1 MDVLEGANAQAIH
14 ATVGA
19 DEAPVLEE
27 LEEEHDVIQGA
38 DDDAPILQLHDAPPP
53 GRWSAPG
60 CCLPRS
66 WTLLT
71 RSWT

>member
-1 MDVLEGANAQAIH
+1 MDVL
-14 ATVGA
+14 ATGVWLYIPKTQTPGRSR
-19 DEAPVLEE
+19 PLSVRTRS
-27 LEEEHDVIQGA
+27 HDVIQGA
-38 DDDAPILQLHDAPPP
+38 DDAPILQLHDAPPP